1 MRPLAV
7 LFPILGVLAGVT
19 LIPSVPARSAE
30 ELPLLIAKQGPEL
43 LNEQFETAALPAG
56 WTRNFGKVEVAGG
69 VLRASQLASDQHPCA
84 FRRALPLQD
93 AVVRL
98 DFRFEGAKAMHL
110 GFDPA
115 RGELKKQ
122 GHLFTVVVSPTR
134 VSLQEAADKA
144 NPASKGHEHASASVK
159 LESGKWYPLL
169 LEMKG
174 KDVAV
179 QIAGQATLRASTA
192 DFACKKP
199 GLVFR
204 ALGPDDGAAEFDN
217 VHVWE
222 AR

>member
-1 MRPLAV
+1 ML
-7 LFPILGVLAGVT
+7 L
-19 LIPSVPARSAE
+19 PSLPARAADA
-30 ELPLLIAKQGPEL
+30 LPLLFAQQGPEL
-43 LNEQFETAALPAG
+43 LNEQFEAPALPAG
-56 WTRNFGKVEVAGG
+56 WTRNFGKLEIAGG
-69 VLRASQLASDQHPCA
+69 ALRASQLASDQHPCA

-98 DFRFEGAKAMHL
+98 DFRFEGAKALHV

-134 VSLQEAADKA
+134 VSFQEAADKA
-144 NPASKGHEHASASVK
+144 DPASKGRELASASVK

-179 QIAGQATLRASTA
+179 QVAGQATLRASAA
-192 DFACKKP
+192 DFGCKKP

-204 ALGPDDGAAEFDN
+204 AVGADDAAAEIDN